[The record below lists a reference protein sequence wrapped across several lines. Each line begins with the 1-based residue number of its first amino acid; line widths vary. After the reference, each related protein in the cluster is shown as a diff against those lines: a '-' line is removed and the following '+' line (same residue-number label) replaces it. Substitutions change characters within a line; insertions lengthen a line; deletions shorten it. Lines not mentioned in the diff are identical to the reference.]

1 MIVDGDFLYVA
12 ADNKI
17 LKYQI
22 GSFELL
28 DEVEVQGVRNLLIH
42 NNNLFV
48 SRGDSENWAPVLFE
62 SYLQIFDKNNFNF
75 ISQFDTISGPKWSTQ
90 NLVSKDDQVFV
101 AINNGFEGIMKKV

>member
-28 DEVEVQGVRNLLIH
+28 DEAEVQGVRNLLIH
-42 NNNLFV
+42 NDNLFV

-62 SYLQIFDKNNFNF
+62 SYRKYLIK
-75 ISQFDTISGPKWSTQ
+75 IILILYLSLTQ
-90 NLVSKDDQVFV
+90 
-101 AINNGFEGIMKKV
+101 